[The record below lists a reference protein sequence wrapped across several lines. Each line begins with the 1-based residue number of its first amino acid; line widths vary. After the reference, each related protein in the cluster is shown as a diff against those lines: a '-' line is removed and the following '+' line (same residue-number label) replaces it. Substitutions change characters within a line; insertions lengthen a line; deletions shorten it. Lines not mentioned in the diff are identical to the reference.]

1 MPTRPPRS
9 YEEIV
14 RRTVPN
20 PDSSFRPSQEV
31 ERRARQGYRALSPE
45 EQKLS
50 DDIHDALITAGIPAA
65 NLSIEVVRDHVV
77 LRGNV
82 RDVHT
87 DYRVEEVV
95 RGVEGVRSVVNQLV
109 IERG

>member
-14 RRTVPN
+14 RRTVPD
-20 PDSSFRPSQEV
+20 PDSSYRPPQEV
-31 ERRARQGYRALSPE
+31 ERRAREGYRALTPD

-50 DDIHDALITAGIPAA
+50 DDIHDALIMAGISAA
-65 NLSIEVVRDHVV
+65 RLSIEVDRDHVV

-87 DYRVEEVV
+87 DYKVEQVV
-95 RGVEGVRSVVNQLV
+95 RSVEGVRSVVNQLV
-109 IERG
+109 IERD

>member
-1 MPTRPPRS
+1 MPNRPPRS

-20 PDSSFRPSQEV
+20 PDSSYRPPPEV
-31 ERRARQGYRALSPE
+31 ERRAREGFRALSPQ
-45 EQKLS
+45 EQTLF
-50 DDIHDALITAGIPAA
+50 DDIHDALIQEGLPAA
-65 NLSIEVVRDHVV
+65 TLSIEVDRDHVV
-77 LRGNV
+77 LRGKV

-87 DYRVEEVV
+87 DYKVEQVV
-95 RGVEGVRSVVNQLV
+95 RGVEGVGSVVNQLV